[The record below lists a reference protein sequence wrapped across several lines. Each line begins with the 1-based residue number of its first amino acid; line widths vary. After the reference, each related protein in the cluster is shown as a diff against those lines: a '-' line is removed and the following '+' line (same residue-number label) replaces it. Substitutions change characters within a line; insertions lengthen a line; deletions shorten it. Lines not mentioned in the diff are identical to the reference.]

1 MSKLRDLQTQA
12 VSDLATQT
20 AANAAKLN
28 ADAAVAKSTPVF
40 AAAIKAEPGNFTI
53 DVKADP
59 PVLYAST
66 DGVTFS
72 TAPITSLDDP
82 DPTPATGS

>member
-1 MSKLRDLQTQA
+1 MSKLRDLQSQA
-12 VSDLATQT
+12 VADLAAQAT
-20 AANAAKLN
+20 ANAAKLA

-40 AAAIKAEPGNFTI
+40 AAAIRAEPGNFTI

-66 DGVTFS
+66 DGTTFS
-72 TAPITSLDDP
+72 TAPVTSLDDP
-82 DPTPATGS
+82 DPTPGS